1 MSFNR
6 KLSEQ
11 DEIILKRAALEV
23 GDGQTVNLGI
33 GLPTLLPVYLPQGL
47 RVMFHSENGFLGMG
61 KPAANGTP
69 DDDIIDAGGRACH
82 LIPGAACFDSVMS
95 FTIVRGGKLDLVV
108 LGAFEISSY
117 GDLANWIIPGK
128 LTPGMGGG
136 MEIAQKA
143 KRVMVVTSHMD
154 KNGKPK
160 FVGKC
165 SLPLTAHGCVDT
177 LVTERAVFRRKAGHL
192 TLSSINSGHTIQS
205 ALEGLDFDV
214 PVQDGL
220 EAWAA

>member
-23 GDGQTVNLGI
+23 SDGQTVNLGI
-33 GLPTLLPVYLPQGL
+33 GLPTLLPVYLPKGV

-61 KPAANGTP
+61 KPVPGGTP
-69 DDDIIDAGGRACH
+69 DDNVIDAGGRSCQ
-82 LIPGAACFDSVMS
+82 LVPGASCFDSVLS
-95 FTIVRGGKLDLVV
+95 FTIVRSGRLDLVV
-108 LGAFEISSY
+108 LGAFEVSSA
-117 GDLANWIIPGK
+117 GDLANWMIPGK

-143 KRVMVVTSHMD
+143 KRVMIVTSHMD
-154 KNGKPK
+154 KQGRPK
-160 FVGKC
+160 IVKKC
-165 SLPLTAHGCVDT
+165 SLPLTAPGCVDT
-177 LVTERAVFRRKAGHL
+177 LVTERAVFRRRDGRL
-192 TLSSINSGHTIQS
+192 MLSSINPGHTLKS